1 MTPCTEFLYLERD
14 REEEEEVEEEEGE
27 SGVVVQR
34 PLAAVTEALYFVK
47 L

>member
-14 REEEEEVEEEEGE
+14 REEEEEAEEEGE
-27 SGVVVQR
+27 SGIVVQR